1 MSQYK
6 IKTRQLPRIS
16 KQDSFNQGWQ
26 ILIKHLGFAKAA
38 NFVME
43 FPKNYGDSVKTI
55 RRLRKKWKTVNEL
68 DQEITKAKKRKEF

>member
-6 IKTRQLPRIS
+6 IEKLPKIS
-16 KQDSFNQGWQ
+16 KQDFFNQGWQ
-26 ILIKHLGFAKAA
+26 ILIKHLGCAKAI

-55 RRLRKKWKTVNEL
+55 REMRKQWKTVDEL
-68 DQEITKAKKRKEF
+68 DQEITKAKKQKEF